1 MDYWIIKK
9 VFNAY
14 LDTIWKTNTIFVF
27 LFTLFVSIIV
37 VIEPLF
43 FSEII
48 KNIEL
53 YYETWIM
60 PTQDIINTMIA
71 WGIFI
76 IFTIVI
82 LYVHRYYVVDILV
95 LKTFR
100 NLFIKYSENIFNMHY
115 WEYLWKKAGSIFKN
129 FDRWMDVHFMLLFD
143 FFLSLLKSFFSILT
157 IIIILFIID
166 WKMALIAL
174 SMLPFMIMMWFYFN
188 KVTTPKQKEL
198 HKRWD
203 DTFWIIWD
211 SMNNFLLFK
220 TLGLNKLFHN
230 KVTEKINKN
239 YFDQADVS
247 KQWSISDI
255 YTAVLIMISRLLV
268 LWFWVYFLQNWSIS
282 FYTLFVVFA
291 YLGWIYFPLWAI
303 FGQLRKIQENLVA
316 AKRFYEEFENV
327 EKDISNKWLKKLNKF
342 NWNISFDKVSFS
354 YIKWKSVFKKLSFDI
369 KEWEKIAFV
378 WNTWSWKSSIVSLI
392 LRLWDI
398 DWWKIL
404 LDWIDSIKLN
414 KTSIRKNIW
423 IVTQDNSLFNLS
435 IKENLL
441 FAKKNATN
449 KDITKALKDAQADF
463 VFDLE
468 DWINT
473 VIWERGLKLS
483 WWEKQRLSI
492 ARLFLKD
499 PKVLILDEATSALD
513 NKTERLIQKALDKL
527 MKWRTSVVIAHRL
540 STIQNSDKIY
550 MLENWEIV
558 EKWAYTELM
567 NKKWKF
573 FHLANPE
580 HLILN

>member
-71 WGIFI
+71 WGVFI

-188 KVTTPKQKEL
+188 KVTTLKQKEL

-239 YFDQADVS
+239 YIDQADVS

-449 KDITKALKDAQADF
+449 KDIIKALKDAQADF